1 MKKIF
6 VPIVLAAVVATFT
19 FCKKQE
25 PTPPPDPNDVMKK
38 TIAGIKTYC
47 TYPPMVEYKF
57 TFEMSVTGDTM
68 TYEARE
74 KTDTSKVLMTGR
86 WDVKNERLFLYKK
99 EGWEFDKING
109 SEVLN
114 ACRLIKLKTGA
125 SVWELHAGNWQ
136 VNVNKDDE

>member
-57 TFEMSVTGDTM
+57 TFDMSVTGDTM
-68 TYEARE
+68 TYEVRP
-74 KTDTSKVLMTGR
+74 KTDTSKVVMNGR
-86 WDVKNERLFLYKK
+86 WDVKNERLFMYKK
-99 EGWEFDKING
+99 EGM
-109 SEVLN
+109 EVLE

-136 VNVNKDDE
+136 VDVGKD